1 MVYRSAFAQIFP
13 RSQPMTESKTSI
25 PSILTSAVTASC
37 HFFFDLLL
45 FHFPPSP
52 STNNILACLCSTFLP
67 TYPSHLCAFMCFVL
81 LYTAYISLFVFR
93 LHLPS
98 SVRPLKYFLSIF
110 LSHPSSFIS
119 FFSLKTQVLHPY
131 RVRPV

>member
-37 HFFFDLLL
+37 HFFFGLLL

-52 STNNILACLCSTFLP
+52 STNDILACLCSAFLL

-98 SVRPLKYFLSIF
+98 SVYVPLNI
-110 LSHPSSFIS
+110 SSAS
-119 FFSLKTQVLHPY
+119 FFPILPLLSRSFLLTPRFY
-131 RVRPV
+131 TRIE